1 MHSELVNLALFFAC
15 LLKVSCLT
23 GFILVPAI
31 LTPMQKLKKF
41 FTMLWRL
48 IDPPRICQH
57 CGRDYSDHK
66 EYGDFCPDGS
76 GRSFKRKSDDDY

>member
-1 MHSELVNLALFFAC
+1 MRR
-15 LLKVSCLT
+15 
-23 GFILVPAI
+23 
-31 LTPMQKLKKF
+31 KLKKF
-41 FTMLWRL
+41 FTILWRL